1 MPAVTPFIRQFGAGP
16 RDRRKDS
23 SGHRLWRAAT
33 LGIRHSPRLRLGLAR
48 RQRLLDCLYAELE
61 ASLPRL
67 VAQMPQLAQRA
78 VIASPT
84 TKIRQRTPPRDEEIA
99 PGEWLRFR
107 KRC

>member
-1 MPAVTPFIRQFGAGP
+1 MVGHWQKAGFRQ
-16 RDRRKDS
+16 
-23 SGHRLWRAAT
+23 LQ
-33 LGIRHSPRLRLGLAR
+33 LGLAR

-67 VAQMPQLAQRA
+67 VSQMPQLAQHA

-84 TKIRQRTPPRDEEIA
+84 TKIRQRTPSRDEEIA
-99 PGEWLRFR
+99 PWEWLRFR

>member
-1 MPAVTPFIRQFGAGP
+1 MVGHWQKAGFRQ
-16 RDRRKDS
+16 
-23 SGHRLWRAAT
+23 LQ
-33 LGIRHSPRLRLGLAR
+33 LGLAR

-67 VAQMPQLAQRA
+67 VSQMPQLAQHA

-84 TKIRQRTPPRDEEIA
+84 TKIRQCTPSRDEEIA
-99 PGEWLRFR
+99 PWEWLRFR